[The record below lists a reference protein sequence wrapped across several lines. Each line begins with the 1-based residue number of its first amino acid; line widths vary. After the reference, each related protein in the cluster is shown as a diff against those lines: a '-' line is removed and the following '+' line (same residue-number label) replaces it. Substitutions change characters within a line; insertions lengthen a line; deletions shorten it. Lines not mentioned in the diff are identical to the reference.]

1 MHNMARKQI
10 PPPPLICMFSTG
22 VTFHGIQVSAGI
34 LYHKHPRC
42 TSGPRWDVACS
53 VAKAFSC
60 DIFAGLP
67 GALLPGASLMTQF
80 GHSSCRVQ
88 M

>member
-1 MHNMARKQI
+1 MSLVFGARLCWGGGGVCDI
-10 PPPPLICMFSTG
+10 PWYTG
-22 VTFHGIQVSAGI
+22 FRGNI
-34 LYHKHPRC
+34 LYHWHPHC

-60 DIFAGLP
+60 DMFAGLP

-80 GHSSCRVQ
+80 AHSSWRVQ